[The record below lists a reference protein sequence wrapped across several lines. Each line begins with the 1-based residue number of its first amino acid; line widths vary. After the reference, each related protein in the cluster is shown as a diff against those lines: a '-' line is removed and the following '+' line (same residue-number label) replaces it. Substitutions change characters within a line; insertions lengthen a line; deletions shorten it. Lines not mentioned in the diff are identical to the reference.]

1 MRVRDQVRNALGTFV
16 KVALASAVGQFIVLQ
31 VTVSAWHVGLASSVA
46 GILVVVYNWADNTYP
61 SYGLGAS

>member
-16 KVALASAVGQFIVLQ
+16 KVSLACAVGQHVVWQIDELMWQ
-31 VTVSAWHVGLASSVA
+31 VVVGSAIAGL
-46 GILVVVYNWADNTYP
+46 LVVIYNWADNTYP